1 MKKNFNK
8 IRSSAPDARTPVRTN
23 TTSPAPAPAPQS
35 SGGGMMSGL
44 IGTMTQGLA
53 FGTGSAVAHR
63 AVGAVS
69 NSFGGEGE
77 AAPVQASADQ
87 RSVPAFAGGA
97 GGDACSVDKANFFDC
112 LKATEG
118 DVHSCQFLADAMKA
132 CQSQQLNGVS
142 KW

>member
-1 MKKNFNK
+1 MKNNFNK
-8 IRSSAPDARTPVRTN
+8 IRSSPPAAHTPVRT
-23 TTSPAPAPAPQS
+23 TTASPAQQS

-44 IGTMTQGLA
+44 IGTIAQGLA
-53 FGTGSAVAHR
+53 FGTGSAIAHR
-63 AVGAVS
+63 AVGAVA

-77 AAPVQASADQ
+77 AASAQASADQ

-97 GGDACSVDKANFFDC
+97 GGDACSVDKANFFEC

-132 CQSQQLNGVS
+132 CQAQQLNGGS